1 MDFTP
6 MMSADGHEEASL
18 QWKIPNLK
26 RVMASQQKNP
36 MRFVRQ
42 FNFPFSFNASRHV
55 RSLKMLVRS
64 FHFEIDRA

>member
-36 MRFVRQ
+36 MRFVRSIYFSVFIQ
-42 FNFPFSFNASRHV
+42 CVKIRSKFENVSSKFSF
-55 RSLKMLVRS
+55 
-64 FHFEIDRA
+64 